1 MRVFSETQQFTQW
14 WLWLILAVSTLA
26 VITKPIV
33 TWVLSDFENSS
44 VFNTS
49 FWIGGGTMI
58 LVLILFIVFKLT
70 TWIDEKGISYQFFP
84 IHLKPKMLDWNKIE
98 KIGTRKYRPL
108 MEFGGW
114 GYRWGMGGKALNVKG
129 NEGIQIKLKNGNSLL
144 IGTQKMNQAQ
154 AVINKYFKKDE
165 RI

>member
-1 MRVFSETQQFTQW
+1 MRVFNETQQFTQW

-26 VITKPIV
+26 VITKPV
-33 TWVLSDFENSS
+33 VLWIASDFKNHI
-44 VFNTS
+44 VFGTS

-84 IHLKPKMLDWNKIE
+84 IHLKPKLLAWDKIE
-98 KIGTRKYRPL
+98 QIGTRKYKPL
-108 MEFGGW
+108 IEFGGW
-114 GYRWGMGGKALNVKG
+114 GYRWGIGGKALNVKG
-129 NEGIQIKLKNGNSLL
+129 NKGIQIKLQNGDSLL
-144 IGTQKMNQAQ
+144 IGTQKINQAQ
-154 AVINKYFKKDE
+154 TVINKYFKKDE